1 LDGKHSF
8 KNQYPYLYRIA
19 HHKNAMVASMFST
32 VPLNISFRWSLLG
45 DNLQLWHNLV
55 AKIPHVTLNE
65 NEDLFKWGLNHN
77 ESFNVRSITG
87 NLWENK
93 LLWKIKLPLKIEIF
107 LWYLNKGVTKKD
119 NLT

>member
-1 LDGKHSF
+1 
-8 KNQYPYLYRIA
+8 
-19 HHKNAMVASMFST
+19 MVASMFST

-45 DNLQLWHNLV
+45 DSLQLWHNLV
-55 AKIPHVTLNE
+55 ATIPHVTLNE

-77 ESFNVRSITG
+77 ESFNVRSIRG